1 VTVPSPWRRPPHV
14 RRLATTFPR
23 DRQQL
28 AERYPRVKVRYD
40 VHFVVDGKYI
50 TSVGGAL
57 SYEPALYLVEKLYS
71 KQHAKQIGE
80 GLVLDWDLSKVPH
93 VVIGE

>member
-1 VTVPSPWRRPPHV
+1 MRVRTVSV
-14 RRLATTFPR
+14 K
-23 DRQQL
+23 
-28 AERYPRVKVRYD
+28 RYGITGQYLLS
-40 VHFVVDGKYI
+40 VVDGKFI

-71 KQHAKQIGE
+71 KQNAKRIGE

-93 VVIGE
+93 VLVSK